1 MYWLIYNIIVW
12 PNMFLNYWVITH
24 ICIILNCASFHSRFF
39 FSIGWRTT
47 NDIFSYPQLF
57 VLLLLFFVGFF
68 VFFLLFA
75 GDLSTIKFKP
85 AFVYLFIYLPI
96 LVMVAIVIV
105 GLILPVPIFVL
116 SYRKLMTFRWL
127 LASSLLFY
135 VLFVP
140 VNGRVV

>member
-1 MYWLIYNIIVW
+1 MTKYVSKLLSYNPHMHYTRLCELPFKI
-12 PNMFLNYWVITH
+12 
-24 ICIILNCASFHSRFF
+24 F
-39 FSIGWRTT
+39 FS
-47 NDIFSYPQLF
+47 QLAEEQPMIYF
-57 VLLLLFFVGFF
+57 HTPNYLFCCCCFLLLFF
-68 VFFLLFA
+68 FFLLFA